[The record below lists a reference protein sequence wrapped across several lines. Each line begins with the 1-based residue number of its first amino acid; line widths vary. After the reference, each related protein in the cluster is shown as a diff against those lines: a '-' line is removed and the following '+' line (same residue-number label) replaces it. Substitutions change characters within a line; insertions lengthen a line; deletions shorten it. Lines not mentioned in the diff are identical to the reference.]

1 MRMQIAPLPPVTV
14 GEYTDH
20 PFILILD
27 EVTDEQLSTLS
38 DGAVGHHLKAS
49 TGARA
54 VMVFTHTLD
63 LHAALTLDTDE
74 MSRLQAALDHTLNTR
89 AGDPLPPPYEVPP
102 GTC

>member
-27 EVTDEQLSTLS
+27 EVTDEQVDTLS
-38 DGAVGHHLKAS
+38 DHAVGHHLKAS

-54 VMVFTHTLD
+54 VIVLTHTLD
-63 LHAALTLDTDE
+63 VHAALNLNTDE
-74 MSRLQAALDHTLNTR
+74 MAQLQAALDRALTTR
-89 AGDPLPPPYEVPP
+89 AGDPLPPPSAVPP